1 MGPYMKIVADYQATL
16 KAHPNPP
23 AFSLTTFSP

>member
-1 MGPYMKIVADYQATL
+1 MKIVADYQATL